1 MSAMPPKYLAVVTP
15 LVDKAREILESG
27 ESLQPFAFIGNFE
40 TGRILPVLL
49 DTRDDRAKDGSAAAI
64 RLAAEQ
70 TQAHFVFTIMEAW
83 ALPKDK
89 LHRHGEI
96 VRNTARSVPALTA
109 STPRPSSWRPP
120 TAPGSPRPPQ
130 AKGLLQEETD
140 LWAGRLYVRGSAG
153 RAVRWAVGGAC
164 RWRSASLTVT
174 PDSPALIPGY
184 ETADAPSSP
193 RCSRPPQPAPAAGD
207 GRLIR

>member
-27 ESLQPFAFIGNFE
+27 ESLQPFAFVGNFA

-83 ALPKDK
+83 ALPKD
-89 LHRHGEI
+89 
-96 VRNTARSVPALTA
+96 
-109 STPRPSSWRPP
+109 
-120 TAPGSPRPPQ
+120 
-130 AKGLLQEETD
+130 
-140 LWAGRLYVRGSAG
+140 
-153 RAVRWAVGGAC
+153 
-164 RWRSASLTVT
+164 
-174 PDSPALIPGY
+174 
-184 ETADAPSSP
+184 
-193 RCSRPPQPAPAAGD
+193 
-207 GRLIR
+207 

>member
-27 ESLQPFAFIGNFE
+27 ESLQPFAFIGNFA

-49 DTRDDRAKDGSAAAI
+49 DTRDDRAKDSSAAAI
-64 RLAAEQ
+64 RHAAEQ

-96 VRNTARSVPALTA
+96 IQKYGSIGA
-109 STPRPSSWRPP
+109 SPYRIDAAAFVLETSYGTWL
-120 TAPGSPRPPQ
+120 AQ
-130 AKGLLQEETD
+130 ATIKPKGYSKKKRTFGQVGFMFGDQVEGRFGGLL
-140 LWAGRLYVRGSAG
+140 G
-153 RAVRWAVGGAC
+153 AVADGGT
-164 RWRSASLTVT
+164 LH
-174 PDSPALIPGY
+174 
-184 ETADAPSSP
+184 
-193 RCSRPPQPAPAAGD
+193 
-207 GRLIR
+207 